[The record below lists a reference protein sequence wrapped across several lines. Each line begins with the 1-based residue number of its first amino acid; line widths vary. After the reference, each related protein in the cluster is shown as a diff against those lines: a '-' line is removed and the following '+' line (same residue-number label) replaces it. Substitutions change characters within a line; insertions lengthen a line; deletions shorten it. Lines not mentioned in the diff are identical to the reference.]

1 LSSAREQF
9 VDAMDRVISDAR
21 ENVGQIG
28 LRIDTVHPACFDD
41 GVDAGRAFSTGVG
54 TTEEIILPTEELVA
68 HSALGGIALDSD
80 YAIWRAFQNNYWP
93 AFYFVAMHGGVFVTS
108 NSARAHMGSQR

>member
-1 LSSAREQF
+1 MSADDRGFWRGAGPGEGLLCPAPGEQF

-41 GVDAGRAFSTGVG
+41 GVHAGRAFSPGVG
-54 TTEEIILPTEELVA
+54 TTEEIILPTENYR
-68 HSALGGIALDSD
+68 G
-80 YAIWRAFQNNYWP
+80 AILPISTKR
-93 AFYFVAMHGGVFVTS
+93 
-108 NSARAHMGSQR
+108 